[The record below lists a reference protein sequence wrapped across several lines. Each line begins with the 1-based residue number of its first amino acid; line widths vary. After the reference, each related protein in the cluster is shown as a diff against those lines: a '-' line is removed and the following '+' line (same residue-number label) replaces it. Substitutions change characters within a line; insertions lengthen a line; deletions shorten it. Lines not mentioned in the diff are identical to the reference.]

1 MFTSIFLPTALAL
14 ALAAPVDPGTT
25 PAPTDGGEA
34 EEAATHTLTMQRAAD
49 GCLYVD
55 GITQNGVVTLDL
67 EDCNVGAR
75 GTDGGSFS
83 TVTLPDG
90 RVFYKGDFTLRAQSR
105 IGGTVEVEV
114 CHGEAVVSPAD
125 VEPFAAA
132 KQAKPVV
139 RYVDGPA

>member
-1 MFTSIFLPTALAL
+1 MFTSLFLPTALAL
-14 ALAAPVDPGTT
+14 ALASPLDPGTA
-25 PAPTDGGEA
+25 PAEGA
-34 EEAATHTLTMQRAAD
+34 EPVEEPTHTLTMHRAAD

-55 GITQNGVVTLDL
+55 GITQSGVVTLDL

-105 IGGTVEVEV
+105 DIGTVEVEV
-114 CHGEAVVSPAD
+114 CHGEAVVSPSD